1 MLPGVVRGVRRDL
14 LTRTILATRSAPAR
28 GIYDVCHHT
37 ALLQRPARSIA
48 ATSQS
53 DLRRAIHTARIWRDV
68 KVKEPE
74 SVSKSESAAQT
85 AATRHSGSADAG
97 KGEVEPALEGEGRD
111 LDFKPTDRAQA
122 AAQVNLKAK
131 LSSRDDDNV
140 KKVSS
145 REFFGLARGEGMPFT
160 AALTLLLLS
169 SGVSMSIPF
178 TIGKI
183 LDFATSTDPNPE
195 IFGLSMNQ
203 FYSGLATVFVVG
215 AFANFGRVLL
225 LRVIGERIVAK
236 LRTRLFR
243 KTMAQDGEFFDAN
256 RHGDLISRLSS
267 DTTIVGKSLTQNVSD
282 GLRAVVSATAGL
294 SMMAYVSVKLTGI
307 MMLIVPPIALG
318 AVFYGRYVRKL
329 SRKTQQALGDLTKVS
344 EERLGN
350 VRTAQAFASEQMEV
364 RRYSDRVRE
373 IFNLSKKEAIASGV
387 FFGSSGLSGNLTIL
401 AILAIGGQMVNS
413 GAISIGELSSF
424 LLYTGYVGSS
434 LVGMSGFYSE
444 LMKGLGA
451 ATRLFELLDREPS
464 IKATV
469 GDPVDHLRGVIEF
482 ENVHFAYPTRPAIK
496 IFKGLSFKV
505 EPGTNIA
512 VCGPSGGGKST
523 VSSLVL
529 RYYDPLEG
537 RILIDN
543 HDIRDLNLKK
553 LRRKIAI
560 VAQEPVLFSGSI
572 AENIAY
578 SEPGAPRSAIVEAAR
593 KANCSFV
600 ADFPDGLETAVGTR
614 GTQLSGGQKQRIA
627 IARALLK
634 NPSILILDEATSAL
648 DGVSEI
654 AVDQAVQSL
663 MRQETLTTITIAH
676 KLGTI
681 RRADRIIVLG
691 SNGQVVEEGTYS
703 EVSRPGTE
711 FTKLMKFQTSLAH
724 KSTASTGRAHDQRK
738 QEDQKSLDRAEL
750 ESKVEDEAKQEE
762 SRRSESPFL

>member
-1 MLPGVVRGVRRDL
+1 MIQSRLNPHDSAC
-14 LTRTILATRSAPAR
+14 TLA
-28 GIYDVCHHT
+28 
-37 ALLQRPARSIA
+37 
-48 ATSQS
+48 
-53 DLRRAIHTARIWRDV
+53 RAQFHTARIWR
-68 KVKEPE
+68 E
-74 SVSKSESAAQT
+74 AAQKSVPQAA
-85 AATRHSGSADAG
+85 AATAQGGETGGAPRHSGGDRNTAKDEHVRPEDAVLTG
-97 KGEVEPALEGEGRD
+97 SGTE

-122 AAQVNLKAK
+122 AAQINLTAK
-131 LSSRDDDNV
+131 LSSRDDENV

-145 REFFGLARGEGMPFT
+145 REFFGLARGEGLPFT
-160 AALTLLLLS
+160 AALSLLLLS

-203 FYSGLATVFVVG
+203 FYGGLAAVFVAG

-364 RRYSDRVRE
+364 RRYSERVRE
-373 IFNLSKKEAIASGV
+373 IFNLSKKEAVASGV

-464 IKATV
+464 IKPTV
-469 GDPVDHLRGVIEF
+469 GSPVQHLRGVIEF
-482 ENVHFAYPTRPAIK
+482 DNVHFAYPTRPAIK
-496 IFKGLSFKV
+496 IFNGLSFKIA
-505 EPGTNIA
+505 PGTNIA

-523 VSSLVL
+523 ISSLVL
-529 RYYDPLEG
+529 RYYDPLQG

-543 HDIRDLNLKK
+543 KDIRELNLKQ

-578 SEPGAPRSAIVEAAR
+578 SQPNAPRSAIVEAAR

-648 DGVSEI
+648 DGASET
-654 AVDQAVQSL
+654 AVDQAVQAL

-681 RRADRIIVLG
+681 RRADRVIVLG
-691 SNGQVVEEGTYS
+691 SNGQVVEEGTYA

-711 FTKLMKFQTSLAH
+711 FTKLMKFQTSMAH
-724 KSTASTGRAHDQRK
+724 KSTAATGRAHDQRK
-738 QEDQKSLDRAEL
+738 EEDEKSMTRAEM
-750 ESKVEDEAKQEE
+750 ESKVEDDAKQEE
-762 SRRSESPFL
+762 ASRSESPFL

>member
-1 MLPGVVRGVRRDL
+1 MRAEVQ
-14 LTRTILATRSAPAR
+14 AEAR
-28 GIYDVCHHT
+28 
-37 ALLQRPARSIA
+37 
-48 ATSQS
+48 
-53 DLRRAIHTARIWRDV
+53 V
-68 KVKEPE
+68 KQNE
-74 SVSKSESAAQT
+74 
-85 AATRHSGSADAG
+85 
-97 KGEVEPALEGEGRD
+97 
-111 LDFKPTDRAQA
+111 LDFTPTDRAQQ
-122 AAQVNLKAK
+122 AAQVNLRAK
-131 LSSRDDDNV
+131 LSSRDDENV

-145 REFFGLARGEGMPFT
+145 KEFFGLARGEGVPFT
-160 AALTLLLLS
+160 AALSLLLIS

-183 LDFATSTDPNPE
+183 LDFATSTADNPE

-203 FYSGLATVFVVG
+203 FYGTLGVVFVAGGV
-215 AFANFGRVLL
+215 ANFGRVLL

-267 DTTIVGKSLTQNVSD
+267 DTTIVGKSLTANVSD
-282 GLRAVVSATAGL
+282 GLRAVVSASAGIA
-294 SMMAYVSVKLTGI
+294 MMSYVSVKLTGI

-318 AVFYGRYVRKL
+318 AIFYGRYVRKL
-329 SRKTQQALGDLTKVS
+329 SRMTQTALGDLTKVS

-350 VRTAQAFASEQMEV
+350 VRTAQAFAGEQMEV
-364 RRYSDRVRE
+364 RRYSQRVRE
-373 IFNLSKKEAIASGV
+373 IFVLSKREAVASGV

-401 AILAIGGQMVNS
+401 AILSIGGQMVTT
-413 GAISIGELSSF
+413 GAITIGELSSF

-451 ATRLFELLDREPS
+451 ATRLFELLDREPM
-464 IKATV
+464 IKSTV
-469 GDPVDHLRGVIEF
+469 GIPIQHAKGVIRF
-482 ENVHFAYPTRPAIK
+482 EGVTFSYPTRPAIN
-496 IFKGLSFKV
+496 IFNDLTFDV
-505 EPGTNIA
+505 QPGTNIA
-512 VCGPSGGGKST
+512 ICGPSGGGKST
-523 VSSLVL
+523 VSALLL
-529 RYYDPLEG
+529 RYYDCNQG
-537 RILIDN
+537 RVTIDGV
-543 HDIRDLNLKK
+543 DIRDYNLKQ
-553 LRRKIAI
+553 LRKQISI

-578 SEPGAPRSAIVEAAR
+578 SDPSAPRSAVLEAAK

-600 ADFPDGLETAVGTR
+600 ADFPEGLETAVGTR

-648 DGVSEI
+648 DGKSEI
-654 AVDQAVQSL
+654 AVDSAIQRL

-691 SNGQVVEEGTYS
+691 SNGSVVEQGTYR
-703 EVSRPGTE
+703 ELSREGTE
-711 FTKLMKFQTSLAH
+711 FTKLMNFQVMATKADKKDRPEKEIAREEEEKRVEH
-724 KSTASTGRAHDQRK
+724 DAKEEEKSNT
-738 QEDQKSLDRAEL
+738 EN
-750 ESKVEDEAKQEE
+750 
-762 SRRSESPFL
+762 PFI